1 VPQRAR
7 SSASPPSPSAKTEG
21 SVSIGEATP
30 AQLAPY
36 VTGGA
41 FLLAF
46 IFGAVGNKTQFCTMG
61 AVSDWVNMGDLSRMR
76 MWLLA
81 IAVALLGSSAL
92 HLAGVVDLSKSIYPG
107 PNFTW
112 LSYLVGGFLFGVG
125 MTLGSGCGSK
135 TLIRV
140 GAGNLKSLVVY
151 VFLGIAAYM
160 TLRGILGAFRVG
172 VLEKVTLTLPQGQD
186 LPSLLSS
193 ATAISKVLWIAIL
206 ATAIAAALLI
216 FIYRSKQFRS
226 SFDYTLG
233 GVVTGLVVV
242 GGWYVSGHL
251 GHLAE
256 DPNTLQE
263 AFVATN
269 TGRMESFS
277 FVSPLAFTLEYL
289 MFWTDKS
296 KIITYGIASAAG
308 VIAGSAAYALA
319 SRTFRWEGFRDAED
333 TAMHVIGG
341 LLMGFGGIT
350 ALGCTIGQAISGF
363 STLALGSIM
372 TFVAIVAGSA
382 ATMKW
387 QYWRLTRQ
395 G

>member
-1 VPQRAR
+1 MNE
-7 SSASPPSPSAKTEG
+7 AS
-21 SVSIGEATP
+21 P
-30 AQLAPY
+30 AQLAPL
-36 VTGGA
+36 VAGGA

-46 IFGAVGNKTQFCTMG
+46 VFGAVGNKTHFCTMG

-81 IAVALLGSSAL
+81 IAVALLGASGL
-92 HLAGVVDLSKSIYPG
+92 QLAGVVDLSKSIYPS

-160 TLRGILGAFRVG
+160 TLRGLLGAFRVG
-172 VLEKVTLTLPQGQD
+172 VLEKVAVTLPVGQD
-186 LPSLLSS
+186 LPSLL
-193 ATAISKVLWIAIL
+193 AYAIGLTRGTWIGIL
-206 ATAIAAALLI
+206 AGAIGGALI
-216 FIYRSKQFRS
+216 AFCYASREFRS

-242 GGWYVSGHL
+242 GGWYVSGVI
-251 GHLAE
+251 GHVAE
-256 DPNTLQE
+256 HPETLEE

-277 FVSPLAFTLEYL
+277 FVAPLAFTLEYL
-289 MFWTDKS
+289 MLWTDKS

-319 SRTFRWEGFRDAED
+319 TRTFRWEGFRDAED
-333 TAMHVIGG
+333 TANHIAGG
-341 LLMGFGGIT
+341 TLMGFGGIT
-350 ALGCTIGQAISGF
+350 ALGCTIGQGISGF
-363 STLALGSIM
+363 STLALGSIL
-372 TFVAIVAGSA
+372 TFGAIVAGSA
-382 ATMKW
+382 ATMKY
-387 QYWRLTRQ
+387 QVWRIERQ

>member
-1 VPQRAR
+1 MNE
-7 SSASPPSPSAKTEG
+7 TN
-21 SVSIGEATP
+21 P
-30 AQLAPY
+30 AALVPY

-41 FLLAF
+41 FALAF
-46 IFGAVGNKTQFCTMG
+46 IFGAVGNKTNFCTMG
-61 AVSDWVNMGDLSRMR
+61 AVSDWVNMGDTGRMR

-81 IAVALLGSSAL
+81 MAVALLGSTAL
-92 HLAGVVDLSKSIYPG
+92 EAAGLIDLSKSIYPG

-160 TLRGILGAFRVG
+160 TLRGLFGVFRVG
-172 VLEKVTLTLPQGQD
+172 VLERATLVLPQGQD
-186 LPSLLSS
+186 LPSLIGVSP
-193 ATAISKVLWIAIL
+193 WIF
-206 ATAIAAALLI
+206 AAAI
-216 FIYRSKQFRS
+216 GGAMIAFVYSSKDFRAH
-226 SFDYTLG
+226 FDYTLG

-242 GGWYVSGHL
+242 GGWYVSGVI
-251 GHLAE
+251 GHVAE

-277 FVSPLAFTLEYL
+277 FVSPMAFTLEYL
-289 MFWTDKS
+289 MLWTDKS
-296 KIITYGIASAAG
+296 KIVTYGIASALG

-319 SRTFRWEGFRDAED
+319 TRTFRWEGFRDAED
-333 TAMHVIGG
+333 TANHVVGG
-341 LLMGFGGIT
+341 ILMGFGGIT

-363 STLALGSIM
+363 STLALGSIL
-372 TFVAIVAGSA
+372 TFIAIVAGSA
-382 ATMKW
+382 ATMKY
-387 QYWRLTRQ
+387 QYWRMSRGAAQL
-395 G
+395 

>member
-1 VPQRAR
+1 
-7 SSASPPSPSAKTEG
+7 
-21 SVSIGEATP
+21 
-30 AQLAPY
+30 

-41 FLLAF
+41 FALAF
-46 IFGAVGNKTQFCTMG
+46 VFGAVGNKTRFCTMG
-61 AVSDWVNMGDLSRMR
+61 AVSDWVNMGDLGRMR

-135 TLIRV
+135 TLIRI
-140 GAGNLKSLVVY
+140 GGGSLKSLVVY

-172 VLEKVTLTLPQGQD
+172 VLEKATLVLPPGQD
-186 LPSLLSS
+186 LPSLLGFSR
-193 ATAISKVLWIAIL
+193 IVLALIVAG
-206 ATAIAAALLI
+206 ALLA
-216 FIYRSKQFRS
+216 FVYASREFRATRE
-226 SFDYTLG
+226 YTLG

-269 TGRMESFS
+269 SGRMESFS
-277 FVSPLAFTLEYL
+277 FVSPLAYTLEYL
-289 MFWTDKS
+289 MLWTDKS

-319 SRTFRWEGFRDAED
+319 SKTFRWEGFRDAED
-333 TAMHVIGG
+333 TALHVLGG

-350 ALGCTIGQAISGF
+350 ALGCTIGQAITGF
-363 STLALGSIM
+363 STLALGSII
-372 TFVAIVAGSA
+372 TFAAIVAGSA

-387 QYWRLTRQ
+387 QYWRLMRQ

>member
-1 VPQRAR
+1 L
-7 SSASPPSPSAKTEG
+7 SEH
-21 SVSIGEATP
+21 P
-30 AQLAPY
+30 AALVPY

-41 FLLAF
+41 FVLAF
-46 IFGAVGNKTQFCTMG
+46 IFGAVGNKTHFCTMG
-61 AVSDWVNMGDLSRMR
+61 AVSDWINMGDTGRLR

-92 HLAGVVDLSKSIYPG
+92 HLAGVIDLTKSIYPG

-140 GAGNLKSLVVY
+140 GTGNLKSLVVTI
-151 VFLGIAAYM
+151 FLGIAAYM
-160 TLRGILGAFRVG
+160 TLRGLLGAFRVG
-172 VLEKVTLTLPQGQD
+172 VLEKVAITLPQGQD
-186 LPSLLSS
+186 LTSLLGFHRG
-193 ATAISKVLWIAIL
+193 IL
-206 ATAIAAALLI
+206 AALIGGGLLA
-216 FIYRSKQFRS
+216 FIYSSRQFRS
-226 SFDYTLG
+226 TFDYTLG

-242 GGWYVSGHL
+242 GGWYVSGHV
-251 GHLAE
+251 GHVAE

-277 FVSPLAFTLEYL
+277 FVAPFAFTLEYL
-289 MFWTDKS
+289 MLWTDKS

-319 SRTFRWEGFRDAED
+319 TRSFRWEGFRDAED
-333 TAMHVIGG
+333 TANHIVGG
-341 LLMGFGGIT
+341 ILMGFGGIT

-372 TFVAIVAGSA
+372 TFGAIVAGSA
-382 ATMKW
+382 ATMKY
-387 QYWRLTRQ
+387 QVWRIERQ

>member
-1 VPQRAR
+1 MN
-7 SSASPPSPSAKTEG
+7 PSE
-21 SVSIGEATP
+21 
-30 AQLAPY
+30 LAPY
-36 VTGGA
+36 VAGGA
-41 FLLAF
+41 FALAF
-46 IFGAVGNKTQFCTMG
+46 VFGAVGNKTNFCTMG
-61 AVSDWVNMGDLSRMR
+61 AVSDWVNMGDTSRLR

-81 IAVALLGSSAL
+81 MAVALLGSSAL

-107 PNFTW
+107 ANFTW
-112 LSYLVGGFLFGVG
+112 LSYIVGGFLFGVG

-151 VFLGIAAYM
+151 IFLGIAAYM
-160 TLRGILGAFRVG
+160 TLRGLFGAFRVG
-172 VLEKVTLTLPQGQD
+172 VLEKATITLPQGQD
-186 LPSLLSS
+186 LPSLLGLNR
-193 ATAISKVLWIAIL
+193 AVL
-206 ATAIAAALLI
+206 AALIGGGLI
-216 FIYRSKQFRS
+216 AYSYSSRHFRS

-251 GHLAE
+251 GYVAE

-277 FVSPLAFTLEYL
+277 FVAPFAFTLEYL
-289 MFWTDKS
+289 MLWTDKS
-296 KIITYGIASAAG
+296 KVITYGIASAAG

-319 SRTFRWEGFRDAED
+319 TRTFRWEGFRDAED
-333 TAMHVIGG
+333 TANHIVGG
-341 LLMGFGGIT
+341 MLMGFGGIT

-363 STLALGSIM
+363 STLALGSIV
-372 TFVAIVAGSA
+372 TFIAIVAGSA
-382 ATMKW
+382 ATMRY
-387 QYWRLTRQ
+387 QYWRA

>member
-1 VPQRAR
+1 MSENP
-7 SSASPPSPSAKTEG
+7 AS
-21 SVSIGEATP
+21 
-30 AQLAPY
+30 LAPL
-36 VTGGA
+36 VIGGA
-41 FLLAF
+41 FVLAF
-46 IFGAVGNKTQFCTMG
+46 VFGAIGNRTHFCTMG

-81 IAVALLGSSAL
+81 IAVALIGSSAL
-92 HLAGVVDLSKSIYPG
+92 ALAGVIDLSKSIYPG
-107 PNFTW
+107 PSFTW

-135 TLIRV
+135 TLIRI
-140 GAGNLKSLVVY
+140 GAGNLKSVIVY

-160 TLRGILGAFRVG
+160 TLKGILGAFRVD
-172 VLEKVTLTLPQGQD
+172 VLEKAAVTLPQGQD
-186 LPSLLSS
+186 LPALLG
-193 ATAISKVLWIAIL
+193 VNRAIL
-206 ATAIAAALLI
+206 ATLIGGALI
-216 FIYRSKQFRS
+216 VFVYWSKEFRS

-233 GVVTGLVVV
+233 GAVTGLVVV

-251 GHLAE
+251 GHVAE
-256 DPNTLQE
+256 DPQTLQE
-263 AFVATN
+263 AFVRTN

-277 FVSPLAFTLEYL
+277 FVSPLAYTLEYL

-296 KIITYGIASAAG
+296 RVVTYGIASAAG
-308 VIAGSAAYALA
+308 VIAGSAVYALA
-319 SRTFRWEGFRDAED
+319 TRTFRWEGFRDAED
-333 TAMHVIGG
+333 TAMHVLGG
-341 LLMGFGGIT
+341 ILMGFGGIT

-382 ATMKW
+382 ATMKY
-387 QYWRLTRQ
+387 QYWRA

>member
-1 VPQRAR
+1 
-7 SSASPPSPSAKTEG
+7 
-21 SVSIGEATP
+21 
-30 AQLAPY
+30 

-46 IFGAVGNKTQFCTMG
+46 VFGAVANKTDFCTMG
-61 AVSDWVNMGDLSRMR
+61 AVSDWVNMGDFNRMR

-81 IAVALLGSSAL
+81 MAVALLASSAL
-92 HLAGVVDLSKSIYPG
+92 QLAGVVDLAKSIYPG

-112 LSYLVGGFLFGVG
+112 LSYIVGGFLFGVG

-135 TLIRV
+135 TLIRI
-140 GAGNLKSLVVY
+140 GGGNLKSVVVY

-160 TLRGILGAFRVG
+160 TLRGVLGAFRVG
-172 VLEKVTLTLPQGQD
+172 VLEQVSVVLPTGQD
-186 LPSLLSS
+186 LPSLFSL
-193 ATAISKVLWIAIL
+193 KLRVEKRIL
-206 ATAIAAALLI
+206 AAIFAALIGLGI
-216 FIYRSKQFRS
+216 VAFVYASGEFRANRNYS
-226 SFDYTLG
+226 LG
-233 GVVTGLVVV
+233 GVVTGLVVA

-251 GHLAE
+251 GRLAE

-277 FVSPLAFTLEYL
+277 FVAPLAWSLDYL

-296 KIITYGIASAAG
+296 RIVTYGIASVAG

-319 SRTFRWEGFRDAED
+319 TKKFRWEGFRDAED
-333 TAMHVIGG
+333 TGMHILGG
-341 LLMGFGGIT
+341 LLMGFGGIC
-350 ALGCTIGQAISGF
+350 ALGCTIGQAITGF
-363 STLALGSIM
+363 STLALGSIL
-372 TFVAIVAGSA
+372 TFVCIVAGSA

-387 QYWRLTRQ
+387 QYWRISRQ